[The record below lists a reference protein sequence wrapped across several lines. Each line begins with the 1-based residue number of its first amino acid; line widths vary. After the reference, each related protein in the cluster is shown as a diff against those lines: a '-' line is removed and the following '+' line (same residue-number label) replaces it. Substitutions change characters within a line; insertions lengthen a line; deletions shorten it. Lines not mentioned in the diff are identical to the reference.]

1 MGDGIDPRLASLSL
15 VKEVA
20 PSKGG
25 SGSGSGARGG
35 GGITYSPAVL
45 GRVVT

>member
-35 GGITYSPAVL
+35 CITYSPAVL